1 MMNSKRLY
9 RSQRNKQIAGVC
21 SGVAQYFG
29 IDPTVVRLAFVLLAL
44 MGGPGLVLYLIMWV
58 LIPLEP

>member
-9 RSQRNKQIAGVC
+9 RSQRNQKIAGVC

-29 IDPTVVRLAFVLLAL
+29 LDPTVVRLAFVLLAL

>member
-1 MMNSKRLY
+1 MNSKRLY